1 MSCIASRLSKSI
13 EALIASITSSGP
25 AANRPP
31 HIAFAPFGS
40 VSSLISLRAPLV
52 LAALLYGAAAGGAN
66 AEGLSAADLQAL
78 KGLRQGQMQTLVIHD
93 APQPALEVGFTDA
106 AGAPMDYGAF
116 KGKVILV
123 NFWATW
129 CIPCRREM
137 PTLDN
142 LQAQLGGPD
151 FTVAAISSDR
161 TAEQAQRFFDEIGV
175 DKLTLYH
182 DPRAALAR
190 ASRVIGYPVVLIL
203 DRQGRELAR
212 LTGGA
217 EWDSLEAVRLLRRV
231 IDMTSEARE

>member
-1 MSCIASRLSKSI
+1 MALAPVFSVLSFISSRTR
-13 EALIASITSSGP
+13 LI
-25 AANRPP
+25 
-31 HIAFAPFGS
+31 
-40 VSSLISLRAPLV
+40 APLV
-52 LAALLYGAAAGGAN
+52 SAALLYGAAASGAN
-66 AEGLSAADLQAL
+66 AEGLDAADLEAL
-78 KGLRQGQMQTLVIHD
+78 KALRTGQMAMLVIHD
-93 APQPALEVGFTDA
+93 APQAPPAVGFTDA

-116 KGKVILV
+116 AGKVVLV

-142 LQAQLGGPD
+142 LQAQLGGDD

-161 TAEQAQRFFDEIGV
+161 TAAQAKKFFDEIGV

-182 DPRAALAR
+182 DPRAQLAR

-203 DRQGRELAR
+203 DRKGREIAR

-217 EWDSLEAVRLLRRV
+217 EWDSLEAMNLLRRV
-231 IDMTSEARE
+231 IEMASEARG

>member
-1 MSCIASRLSKSI
+1 M
-13 EALIASITSSGP
+13 
-25 AANRPP
+25 
-31 HIAFAPFGS
+31 
-40 VSSLISLRAPLV
+40 SLRAPL
-52 LAALLYGAAAGGAN
+52 LSAALLYGAAASGAN
-66 AEGLSAADLQAL
+66 AEGLDRAQLESLKAL
-78 KGLRQGQMQTLVIHD
+78 RTGQMARLVIHD
-93 APQPALEVGFTDA
+93 APLPPPAGGFTDA
-106 AGAPMDYGAF
+106 AGNPMDYGAF
-116 KGKVILV
+116 AGKVVAV

-142 LQAQLGGPD
+142 LQAQLGDDD

-182 DPRAALAR
+182 DPRAEFAR

-203 DRQGRELAR
+203 DRQGGELAR

-217 EWDSLEAVRLLRRV
+217 EWDSIEAVELLRHV
-231 IDMTSEARE
+231 IEMTSEAPE

>member
-1 MSCIASRLSKSI
+1 M
-13 EALIASITSSGP
+13 
-25 AANRPP
+25 
-31 HIAFAPFGS
+31 
-40 VSSLISLRAPLV
+40 
-52 LAALLYGAAAGGAN
+52 AALLYGAAATGAN
-66 AEGLSAADLQAL
+66 AEGLSAADLEEL
-78 KGLRQGQMQTLVIHD
+78 KTLRTGQMTTLVIHD
-93 APQPALEVGFTDA
+93 APALPPAVGFTDA
-106 AGAPMDYGAF
+106 AGNPMDYGAF
-116 KGKVILV
+116 EGKVVVV

-129 CIPCRREM
+129 CIPCRQEM

-161 TAEQAQRFFDEIGV
+161 TAEQAQRFFDEIGA

-217 EWDSLEAVRLLRRV
+217 EWDSLEATKLLRRV
-231 IDMTSEARE
+231 IEMTSEARG